1 MARKM
6 SAAALEEQRKY
17 KREYMKRWRAAHPDR
32 VKAIN
37 ARYWEKR
44 AAKSEEDEAEG
55 DD

>member
-1 MARKM
+1 MAEKM
-6 SAAALEEQRKY
+6 SEAAREEQRKY

-44 AAKSEEDEAEG
+44 ANKNEEGHNA
-55 DD
+55 